1 MKSHFLSVLFYP
13 CLLSLVLA
21 APLNQPDQSQIEKMQ
36 IQLSKSRPSDFI
48 QAVSSNRWLAPAIW
62 SKWYVDNVG
71 DNDVHANLVRN
82 RIFGR
87 AFAVRIDD
95 WAADMLDATSKQSA
109 TDSATLLDVADWLAS
124 VEGYG
129 NLLLAS
135 RCRDIAAVGI
145 GKLVVDLSAP
155 LESVSS
161 LVKRLDAPWTGPVV
175 RADVLNTEAG
185 TNLFNVSGIPVA
197 EAEKRLQEIW
207 RNGQLLRLKYSNPA
221 AKAAFQGQTN
231 AGFEVLSSMVQQ
243 KRFQPDEAVIFLQKL
258 PFFADDPYSSILRPV
273 TLLNMW
279 DAKRHEKL
287 VVGFDLQNEAKLKA
301 LLAFRSVVGV
311 FPASQDEFKSAWV
324 SHITGSDHRINKEKY
339 HIFASAWQAYK
350 EIKSGEFVDDD
361 TREKRLNAQLTA
373 KPYPNAR

>member
-1 MKSHFLSVLFYP
+1 MKIHFLSVLFYL
-13 CLLSLVLA
+13 CMLSLVVA
-21 APLNQPDQSQIEKMQ
+21 APFNPPDQSQVEKMS
-36 IQLSKSRPSDFI
+36 IQLRQSSPSDFI
-48 QAVSSNRWLAPAIW
+48 QAVSSNRWSAPAIW
-62 SKWYVDNVG
+62 SKWYVDHTG
-71 DNDVHANLVRN
+71 DNNVHDALVRN
-82 RIFGR
+82 RVFGR
-87 AFAVRIDD
+87 VFVVRVDD
-95 WAADMLDATSKQSA
+95 WATDMLDATSEQSV
-109 TDSATLLDVADWLAS
+109 TNSSALLAVADWLAS

-145 GKLVVDLSAP
+145 GRLVVDLGAP

-197 EAEKRLQEIW
+197 EAEKRLQDIW
-207 RNGQLLRLKYSNPA
+207 RNGQLLRIKYSSPA

-243 KRFQPDEAVIFLQKL
+243 KRFQPDETAIFLQKL
-258 PFFADDPYSSILRPV
+258 PFFADDPYSSIPRPV

-287 VVGFDLQNEAKLKA
+287 VVGFDLQNATKLKA
-301 LLAFRSVVGV
+301 LLAFRSVVGA
-311 FPASQDEFKSAWV
+311 FPANQDEFKSAWV

-361 TREKRLNAQLTA
+361 TREKRLNAQMTA